1 MLPMA
6 VAVTVCVC
14 SGLNAVS
21 TPSVSL
27 EGKHLWI
34 LRSLPV
40 SGKMVLSAKLRL
52 HLWLNLPAALFA
64 GVVLGICLKLEPAA
78 IILCAVFVAAFL
90 WFTGALGLVLGVL
103 RPNFQWTSEAMPI
116 KQSMN
121 VLISILLG
129 FALPILAAV
138 GCYLTRNLFS
148 TQAYLGLTAG
158 MLGALSFALTWWL
171 HTRGAA
177 RFDAL

>member
-1 MLPMA
+1 MCA
-6 VAVTVCVC
+6 
-14 SGLNAVS
+14 GLNAVS
-21 TPSVSL
+21 TPSISL

-64 GVVLGICLKLEPAA
+64 AVVLGICLKLEALA
-78 IILCAVFVAAFL
+78 ILLCALSIAAFIWL
-90 WFTGALGLVLGVL
+90 TGAFGLMLGML

-121 VLISILLG
+121 VLISVLIG
-129 FALPILAAV
+129 FALPVLAAV
-138 GCYLTRNLFS
+138 GCYFGRKLCSTESYVLLFAAVLTVLSLILTR
-148 TQAYLGLTAG
+148 
-158 MLGALSFALTWWL
+158 WL
-171 HTRGAA
+171 DTEGGRK
-177 RFDAL
+177 FDLL